1 MKKID
6 KFKQILEKSLILD
19 LKDKELFDKVPDEIF
34 EKIFNHNF
42 NADFKLAERI
52 LLNQFDKVEELDVPR
67 LTKEKKKIA
76 NLEKSTNLFNN
87 FVDSKNKILF
97 ITDNDNDGSLSQAAI
112 IEFLK
117 LMDSEDKANIEVL
130 YSQALNGNKNRG
142 FTVDLVDAYCEKNLI
157 DVDSKFLIVTAD
169 NGINSLDEQLKIQKK
184 YKNAHIIIT
193 DHHLPDP
200 TAVIKENSKTII
212 FNPKYKSTSFYQ
224 KKNISGANT
233 VAVLLENIIE
243 KRYPE
248 KLIEETPIEIKNMRE
263 ISQVANLLDYVDT
276 DIVDKPLRNY
286 IIEKANKIG
295 TLLNVNNSLNKI
307 ITGELSTKFIDS
319 LIANIESLD
328 VDKFKSH
335 IDNIKRQ
342 NIFAAKLLKMEK
354 KFDAA
359 SNNLDKAS
367 FYDLLAIELEHAE
380 EDFGGINPNYIEQL
394 RPLIY
399 NYSFID
405 NKNSFQNELNEVMI
419 KVFEEIRSSER
430 GLFEE
435 IRKGKIMISEKL
447 DNSTILYPIEEN
459 ITKIFNRKF
468 LGKAYNEENNG
479 FLLILDSLEKTK
491 VSGSFRSIYRIQ
503 DILDGKEVLE
513 KGLKIKIDFMGH
525 DKAAGFFITS
535 TEDNEI
541 TPTVISEVNKFINA
555 RIENLRKLEQDST
568 FIQIVSDFDSLDII
582 DKINQKVKGNL
593 SNMLSINP
601 LIKFNNSTYLTDSK
615 TSEQFSLQQ
624 LVKEKKYGYVSVK
637 MNFNDDTIIL
647 PTELLRKIVDNNF
660 RDYIKVSYMDNGVFM
675 ASNYVEASKVKKPL
689 KITRG
694 NEEREELLNYFKE
707 RFLNNN
713 HEVNLTYEML
723 KDIPYFKNN
732 SFSDMEFTRFENLVI
747 RIIEQ
752 TGSDVLSV
760 LDTEGT
766 GLGKAPKCLNI
777 GSLNF
782 EVDKESGLEIDAKE
796 FHDSYF
802 KTLHGNR
809 YLLNEKEKSE
819 LIELTKEQ
827 VDNLTFAD
835 RKLLLVKNDDD
846 TYYMHNPEN
855 SRKKNKFKQTLNNY
869 RQFGDVV
876 KYNRRIKASMYSY
889 LINDT
894 DFKLPQEII
903 ALTGISNRMLNAA
916 GKRTHIVDE
925 EFTKKFE
932 GKKVIFQAHNLPYD
946 MGVIQANMPLLF
958 KKMEDSILSDSAIFS
973 RRMKLAYDK
982 AKVANFLELPS
993 VYFYASDYSDTSVK
1007 SFLINAI
1014 TDKEFSGVF
1023 PDRTGKVLLKISNQE
1038 ASVIDKVSNNE
1049 YKLLKNG
1056 EPMTPNELFDNMVIG
1071 ELPNTGIKYSV
1082 EQLSLHETVRNIL
1095 LSKEAFNIKKV
1106 EVPKYLESLSKELNY
1121 FMENYHFDSTVEENF
1136 SHFVE
1141 YIGFE
1146 NEEIYSKREEIEAL
1160 ALDFLRENKSIQTKF
1175 ADAWV
1180 YKKVLTLH
1188 DPEVGKITDDLVD
1201 LLSYQT
1207 DLPKEKIKVVLQD
1220 ALDYKEKFNLDHT
1233 LVHEVH
1239 NNIVY
1244 DGEGLGDVMIES
1256 ILTLKRLADTNYNS
1270 YLHDSEY
1277 AVKLFLGN
1285 ALKTT
1290 SQHIQRQ
1297 MKDLA
1302 LDSYSAKQARA
1313 YKRKNKSDFVDQ
1325 VNKRAV
1331 DLVKFK
1337 LEIDILPPDTAV
1349 YGTPKTELSNE
1360 EIDTLSEKLS
1370 FILKNEQLL
1379 NSLNGYKNHESAK
1392 SMRLTLERNIEKC
1405 NEYKAEIKE
1414 KLENVFFDRS
1424 DSKLKKLTTT
1434 LFDVCLGKNQKTYDE
1449 VFLES
1454 DKVIFTGVL
1463 DKYEEAFNKANVPFN
1478 RLAAETFLLSLTYV
1492 DPFDVEQIEEL
1503 SNDKKMAKKL
1513 DEYNFKESDFLPSVD
1528 IKRRN
1533 VMNWA
1538 LKNAPEVIYNTLDK
1552 GYKENMKFS
1561 NNRRFDNFALKL

>member
-1 MKKID
+1 MKNLE
-6 KFKQILEKSLILD
+6 KFKKTLEKSLILD
-19 LKDKELFDKVPDEIF
+19 EKDKELFYKVPDDIF
-34 EKIFNHNF
+34 GKIFAHNF
-42 NADFKLAERI
+42 NSDIKLADRI
-52 LLNQFDKVEELDVPR
+52 LFNDFDKVEEIDLPR
-67 LTKEKKKIA
+67 LNKEKQKIA
-76 NLEKSTNLFNN
+76 NLGKATDLFTT
-87 FVDSKNKILF
+87 FMDNKDKIFF

-117 LMDSEDKANIEVL
+117 LVDAEDKSNIDVL
-130 YSQALNGNKNRG
+130 YAQPLNGNKNRG
-142 FTVDLVDAYCEKNLI
+142 FTVDLVDLYIERNNI
-157 DVDSKFLIVTAD
+157 NINDKFLLVTAD

-184 YKNAHIIIT
+184 YPNAHIIIT

-200 TAVIKENSKTII
+200 MSVIKENSKTII
-212 FNPKYKSTSFYQ
+212 FNPKYKPTSFYQ

-233 VAVLLENIIE
+233 VAVLLENII
-243 KRYPE
+243 KNYYPI
-248 KLIEETPIEIKNMRE
+248 KVIENPIELKNMKE

-307 ITGELSTKFIDS
+307 ITGELSVSF
-319 LIANIESLD
+319 IESLVSNIEELD
-328 VDKFKSH
+328 TEKLKSH
-335 IDNIKRQ
+335 VGNIKRQ
-342 NIFAAKLLKMEK
+342 NIMASKLLNMSK
-354 KFDAA
+354 KYDLESSKLA
-359 SNNLDKAS
+359 KAQ
-367 FYDLLAIELEHAE
+367 FYDLLALELEKV
-380 EDFGGINPNYIEQL
+380 EDGFEAINPNYIEQL

-399 NYSFID
+399 NYSFVD
-405 NKNSFQNELNEVMI
+405 NKNAFQSELNEVML
-419 KVFEEIRSSER
+419 KVFEEIRGAER

-447 DNSTILYPIEEN
+447 DNSTILYPVEES

-479 FLLILDSLEKTK
+479 FLLILDSIEKTK

-503 DILDGKEVLE
+503 DILEGKEVIE
-513 KGLKIKIDFMGH
+513 KAFKINIEFMGH

-535 TEDNEI
+535 TADNEI
-541 TPTVISEVNKFINA
+541 SPKVITEVNKFING
-555 RIENLRKLEQDST
+555 RIEELKKLEQTST
-568 FIQIVSDFDSLDII
+568 STYVVSDFDSLDII

-601 LIKFNNSTYLTDSK
+601 LIKFNNNTYLTDSK

-624 LVKEKKYGYVSVK
+624 LVKEKKYGYVSVN
-637 MNFNDDTIIL
+637 MNFHGDTIIL
-647 PTELLRKIVDNNF
+647 PTELLRKIVENNF
-660 RDYIKVSYMDNGVFM
+660 RDYIKVSYMDDGVFM
-675 ASNYVEASKVKKPL
+675 ASNYIESSKVKNTV
-689 KITRG
+689 KIVRG
-694 NEEREELLNYFKE
+694 NEEKEELLTYFKE

-713 HEVNLTYEML
+713 HEVNLTYDML
-723 KDIPYFKNN
+723 KDVPYFKNN

-747 RIIEQ
+747 RIIES
-752 TGSDVLSV
+752 TASDVLCV

-766 GLGKAPKCLNI
+766 GLGKAPKCLNL
-777 GSLNF
+777 GALNF
-782 EVDKESGLEIDAKE
+782 EVDKESGFEVNKE
-796 FHDSYF
+796 LFHDSYF

-809 YLLNEKEKSE
+809 FVLNDTEKSE
-819 LIELTKEQ
+819 LIELSKDQ
-827 VDNLTFAD
+827 VDKLTFAD
-835 RKLLLVKNDDD
+835 RKLLLVKNLDD
-846 TYYMHNPEN
+846 TYYMHNPSN
-855 SRKKNKFKQTLNNY
+855 VKKKNKFKQVLNNY
-869 RQFGDVV
+869 KEDGEIV
-876 KYNRRIKASMYSY
+876 KVNRRIKSSMYSY

-925 EFTKKFE
+925 EFTKKYE

-958 KKMEDSILSDSAIFS
+958 KKMEESVLSDSAIFS

-982 AKVANFLELPS
+982 IKVASFSQLSS
-993 VYFYASDYSDTSVK
+993 VYFYASEHSEISVLEFINNALSDVN
-1007 SFLINAI
+1007 FN
-1014 TDKEFSGVF
+1014 GVF
-1023 PDRTGKVLLKISNQE
+1023 PDRTGQYLLKISNNE
-1038 ASVIDKVSNNE
+1038 VSLINKVSSNE
-1049 YKLLKNG
+1049 FKLVSNG
-1056 EPMTPNELFDNMVIG
+1056 EPTTPELLKAEMTIG

-1106 EVPKYLESLSKELNY
+1106 DIPKELKVLSKELNY
-1121 FMENYHFDSTVEENF
+1121 FMENYHFDSTVQENF
-1136 SHFVE
+1136 SHFLE
-1141 YIGFE
+1141 YVGFD
-1146 NEEIYSKREEIEAL
+1146 NKLIYKNQELIEKL
-1160 ALDFLRENKSIQTKF
+1160 AIDFLLENKKIQTKF

-1180 YKKVLTLH
+1180 YKKILTLF
-1188 DPEVGKITDDLVD
+1188 DPEKGKITDDVVD
-1201 LLSYQT
+1201 ILSYQT
-1207 DLPKEKIKVVLQD
+1207 DIPKHKVKSVLED
-1220 ALDYKEKFNLDHT
+1220 AVDYKEKFGLDHA

-1244 DGEGLGDVMIES
+1244 DKDGLGDVMIES

-1277 AVKLFLGN
+1277 AVKLFLNN

-1325 VNKRAV
+1325 VNKKAI

-1337 LEIDILPPDTAV
+1337 LEIDILPADTAV
-1349 YGTPKTELSNE
+1349 YGTPKTELSTK
-1360 EIDTLSEKLS
+1360 EIDNLSEKLS
-1370 FILKNEQLL
+1370 FILKNEQLIH
-1379 NSLNGYKNHESAK
+1379 SLDGYKNKAAAEAMK
-1392 SMRLTLERNIEKC
+1392 LMLERNLPKC
-1405 NEYKAEIKE
+1405 KVYKDEIKE
-1414 KLENVFFDRS
+1414 KLENVYFDRN

-1434 LFDVCLGKNQKTYDE
+1434 LFDVCLGSNINEYNE
-1449 VFLES
+1449 CFLET
-1454 DKVIFTGVL
+1454 DKVIFTQVL
-1463 DKYEEAFNKANVPFN
+1463 DKYEEAFKKANVPFN
-1478 RLAAETFLLSLTYV
+1478 RIAAETFVLSLTYV
-1492 DPFDVEQIEEL
+1492 DPFDPEDPEENAKIEME
-1503 SNDKKMAKKL
+1503 NGKVKFD
-1513 DEYNFKESDFLPSVD
+1513 DHNFKEADFLPRVG
-1528 IKRRN
+1528 IKRRS

-1538 LKNAPEVIYNTLDK
+1538 LKNAPEVIYNSLDK
-1552 GYKENMKFS
+1552 VKEVNINSLSKKFEH
-1561 NNRRFDNFALKL
+1561 FTLKI